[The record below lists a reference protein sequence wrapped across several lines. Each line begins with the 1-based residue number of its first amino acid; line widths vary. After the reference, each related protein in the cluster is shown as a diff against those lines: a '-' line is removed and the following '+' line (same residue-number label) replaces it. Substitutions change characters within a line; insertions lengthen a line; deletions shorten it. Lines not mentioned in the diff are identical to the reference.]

1 MKTYFFSLFSFLL
14 LFCSNNSTE
23 TNSVTKENIQKHPEF
38 GSYWYQGKAE
48 VTSYE
53 LLQNR
58 YGEIRKGTAVTIFV
72 SEDFLP
78 EKQVKA
84 DYQNKNNIP
93 VLKLNATKKFVTGI
107 YPYSLMTSTFT
118 PIQPNENAIKISFS
132 SQEWCGNTYVQMN
145 NRTNYDINFYSYFE
159 SNTDKKISLEKV
171 VLENDFW
178 NQLRINP
185 KEIKTGNYPVIPAF
199 EYLALNHKEIKSY
212 TATVSLTESEGLLRF
227 KINYSKLNRTL
238 SIALNKEF
246 PFTIESWEE
255 TITKNGK
262 DFTTSA
268 KKIKT
273 ILSPY
278 WNEKG
283 ENGLKL
289 RKELGL

>member
-14 LFCSNNSTE
+14 LFCSNST
-23 TNSVTKENIQKHPEF
+23 TKINPTVKKDVQKHPKF
-38 GSYWYQGKAE
+38 GDYWYQGKAE
-48 VTSYE
+48 ITSYE

-58 YGEIRKGTAVTIFV
+58 YGTIRKGTAVNIFV
-72 SEDFLP
+72 TEDFLP

-84 DYQNKNNIP
+84 DYQNDNNIP

-107 YPYSLMTSTFT
+107 YPYSIMTSTFT
-118 PIQPNENAIKISFS
+118 PTKTNKNAIKISYS
-132 SQEWCGNTYVQMN
+132 SQEWCGNTYVQLN
-145 NRTNYDINFYSYFE
+145 NRENYDINFYSYFE
-159 SNTDKKISLEKV
+159 SNADKKINLKKA

-185 KEIKTGNYPVIPAF
+185 KEIKTGSYPVIPSF
-199 EYLALNHKEIKSY
+199 EYLALNHKTFKSY
-212 TATVSLTESEGLLRF
+212 EATISLTEVEST
-227 KINYSKLNRTL
+227 LNFVVHYPELGRKL
-238 SIALNKEF
+238 SIVLTKQF

-255 TITKNGK
+255 VTTKNGK
-262 DFTTSA
+262 EFTTSA

-278 WNEKG
+278 WSEKG